1 MTGVTSSRGSR
12 RRALTGLVVC
22 GGAGTRMG
30 RDKALLDVEGE
41 PLVLRVA
48 RRLAEAADPVLLASG
63 RPGRFG
69 KLASGF
75 AEVADRRLDAGPLAG
90 IMAGLEASP
99 HPLVAVVAVD
109 MPFASPAVF
118 RLLAGLW
125 DGQDAVVPVTTN
137 GTEPL
142 HAVYGTAAL
151 PAFRVALE
159 SGPRSLR
166 GLLGSLRVRAVEPEE
181 WRAADPEGRFAT
193 NLNRE
198 EDLSILP

>member
-1 MTGVTSSRGSR
+1 VTGSPGSG
-12 RRALTGLVVC
+12 RRALTGLVLC
-22 GGAGTRMG
+22 GGAGMRMG

-48 RRLAEAADPVLLASG
+48 RRMAEGADPVLLASG

-69 KLASGF
+69 ELTAGF
-75 AEVADRRLDAGPLAG
+75 AEVADGRLDAGPLAG
-90 IMAGLEASP
+90 IVAGLEASP
-99 HPLVAVVAVD
+99 NPLVAAAAVD

-118 RLLAGLW
+118 GLLAGLW
-125 DGQDAVVPVTTN
+125 DGEDVVVPITTN

-142 HAVYGTAAL
+142 HAVYATAAL
-151 PAFRVALE
+151 PALRAALE

-166 GLLGSLRVRAVEPEE
+166 RLMGSLRVRTVAPEE
-181 WRAADPEGRFAT
+181 WRAEDPEGRFAI
-193 NLNRE
+193 NLNRA